1 MIKFMKSKAQ
11 DINKHHCKVC
21 VFFIF
26 YFLGVENYT
35 LKNIYIFWYKRY
47 NKKYI
52 FKSTFFFF
60 LESGSFG
67 LMVFEKTKI
76 PSSIMYFT
84 LFSGGSKKNFGGGP

>member
-1 MIKFMKSKAQ
+1 MIKLLKLKAQ

-26 YFLGVENYT
+26 LFLGVENYT
-35 LKNIYIFWYKRY
+35 LKFFFFFWDKRK

-52 FKSTFFFF
+52 FKSTFFF

-84 LFSGGSKKNFGGGP
+84 LFSGGSKKNFEGGP